1 MGVPARS
8 GRLLSETC
16 YVNTLPGVLGPPAIG
31 PESDYKPEII
41 VNALEKDG
49 WCVVPGFLETPLWQA
64 MAAEA
69 LEMHAQGGFRQAGI
83 GRKQGFMVRPE
94 IRNDRV
100 LWLDPAS
107 PTQLQSD
114 YLVRMELLRQRINRE
129 LQLGLF
135 GFESHYAL
143 YPAGSFYRR
152 HLDRFRGADHR
163 TVSCI
168 LYLNDDWQPGDGG
181 ALRVYLP
188 LTGTSAVP
196 LETHVDLLPEGGS
209 LVVFLS
215 AGFEHEVL
223 PATRGRLSI
232 TGWFFRNGR

>member
-1 MGVPARS
+1 M
-8 GRLLSETC
+8 
-16 YVNTLPGVLGPPAIG
+16 N
-31 PESDYKPEII
+31 PEVDYKLEVI
-41 VNALEKDG
+41 VNALETDG
-49 WCVVPGFLETPLWQA
+49 WCVLPSFLEPSLWRA

-69 LEMHAQGGFRQAGI
+69 RALYADGEFRQAGV
-83 GRKQGFMVRPE
+83 GRNQSFMIRPE

-107 PTQLQSD
+107 PTRLQSQ
-114 YLVRMELLRQRINRE
+114 YLARMEWLRQRINRE

-152 HLDRFRGADHR
+152 HLDQFKGAGHR

-168 LYLNDDWQPGDGG
+168 LYLNDGWQPEDGG
-181 ALRVYLP
+181 ALRIYMP
-188 LTGTSAVP
+188 LADHTTMAV
-196 LETHVDLLPEGGS
+196 ETHFDVMPEGGS

-215 AGFEHEVL
+215 AGYEHEVL
-223 PATRGRLSI
+223 PANRERLSI
-232 TGWFFRNGR
+232 TGWFFRNTR